1 MIAIFDYG
9 SGNLRSAHRAFANSG
24 EKVTVTSDV
33 NEAKR
38 AKGLVIPGVGAFAA
52 CMAQLIRAGGDE
64 LIRDRAQ
71 AGNPILGVCVGL
83 QILFESSDEK
93 GTHSGLGLLSGSVSK
108 IANKIL
114 PHIGWNTVKVDSG
127 SRLFTGIENSSFY
140 FVHSYAAKV
149 KVPSA
154 INTTSEYGETFIAA
168 VENGNV
174 SGTQFHP
181 EKSGAAGLKLIS
193 NWLKTL

>member
-52 CMAQLIRAGGDE
+52 CMSQLISAGGDE
-64 LIRDRAQ
+64 LIRDRVQ
-71 AGNPILGVCVGL
+71 TGNPILGVCVGL

-93 GTHSGLGLLSGSVSK
+93 GTHSGLGLLSGRVSK

-149 KVPSA
+149 KIPSA

-181 EKSGAAGLKLIS
+181 EKSGDAGMQLLK
-193 NWLKTL
+193 NWMENI